1 MSTTDKAWEDM
12 LSSEKIH
19 DDGQKCT
26 SQDIVMAMLY
36 AYARLQKERSSSASG
51 VVSMSRKEYEK
62 YKRKEDPHWW
72 DIHDHAG
79 SWMNAKK
86 VLPVPSSEMTRRNRR
101 GDDATAEKFSQVLS
115 SIAEEYDI
123 KPHEVSIRQFMRFK
137 KEHPEYNLANFK
149 VYARYIADSG
159 KWDDA
164 KIIALSKV
172 GRF

>member
-12 LSSEKIH
+12 LSSKKIH
-19 DDGQKCT
+19 DDGQKYT
-26 SQDIVMAMLY
+26 SKDIVMAMLY
-36 AYARLQKERSSSASG
+36 AYAHLQKERSSSASG

-86 VLPVPSSEMTRRNRR
+86 VLPVPSSEMIRRNRR

-115 SIAEEYDI
+115 SIAQEYDI

-164 KIIALSKV
+164 KIIALSQV

>member
-19 DDGQKCT
+19 DDGQKYT

-51 VVSMSRKEYEK
+51 VVSMSRREYEK
-62 YKRKEDPHWW
+62 YRRKEDPHWW

-101 GDDATAEKFSQVLS
+101 GNDATAEKFSQVLS
-115 SIAEEYDI
+115 SIAQEYDI

-149 VYARYIADSG
+149 VYARYIADSE